1 MSDPVRSAVVN
12 ADNIVENI
20 IVADDTFVID
30 GKEIVPVSGV
40 VQVGWVHAEGVFSAP
55 SQESVLDPVPF
66 SVTPLQM
73 RKALRASGLHADVLA
88 YVAGINDEAQ
98 EAWEY
103 ATVIERGNP
112 LIVAAAQS
120 FGKTDEEIDA
130 MFRLAASL

>member
-30 GKEIVPVSGV
+30 GKEIVPVSGE
-40 VQVGWVHAEGVFSAP
+40 VQVGWVRAEGVFSAP

-88 YVAGINDEAQ
+88 YVAGLNDEAQ